1 MATEAILT
9 SRLLAGWSYSNP
21 MYLTATQA
29 ESNEQEKHR
38 YDTIEMPVSALQQQQ
53 AEPPSSC
60 VLAVGSWQPDSLVTF
75 AIGLVR
81 PR

>member
-1 MATEAILT
+1 
-9 SRLLAGWSYSNP
+9 

-38 YDTIEMPVSALQQQQ
+38 HYTIEMPVSAMQQQQ

-75 AIGLVR
+75 AIGTGASSLIFLDDGLVCWCR
-81 PR
+81 GK